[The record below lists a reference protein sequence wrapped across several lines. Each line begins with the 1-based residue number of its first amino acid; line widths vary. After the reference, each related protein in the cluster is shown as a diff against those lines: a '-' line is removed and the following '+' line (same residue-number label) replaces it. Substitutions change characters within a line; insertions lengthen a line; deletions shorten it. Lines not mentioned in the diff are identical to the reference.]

1 MPDRGWGYQAVRVC
15 KPCYSATVD
24 GVLDVSGPNTEPNE
38 VQVRK
43 VGETVVGTVTSL
55 ATALEFPINV
65 IKDSARYTVTI
76 HTLAGYILYRLYSV
90 SAGLTTGCP
99 TARSVNAQFVI
110 KISAAA
116 A

>member
-65 IKDSARYTVTI
+65 IKDSARYT
-76 HTLAGYILYRLYSV
+76 HTLNTLGIYSLLPV
-90 SAGLTTGCP
+90 SAGPTTGCP

>member
-65 IKDSARYTVTI
+65 IKDSARYTFD
-76 HTLAGYILYRLYSV
+76 TLWIILYRHPS